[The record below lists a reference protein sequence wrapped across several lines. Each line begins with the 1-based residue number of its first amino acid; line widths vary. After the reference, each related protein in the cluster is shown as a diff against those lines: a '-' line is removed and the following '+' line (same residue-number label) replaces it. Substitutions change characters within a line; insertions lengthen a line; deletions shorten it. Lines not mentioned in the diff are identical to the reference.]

1 MLGILELASFIV
13 THLVFLHVLP
23 DPNMADVQLPGKIGK
38 KQLWLTLNSITVL
51 VCKYTNETEEKS
63 GGTEGDVNRNKM
75 ADVQ

>member
-38 KQLWLTLNSITVL
+38 KQL
-51 VCKYTNETEEKS
+51 
-63 GGTEGDVNRNKM
+63 
-75 ADVQ
+75 